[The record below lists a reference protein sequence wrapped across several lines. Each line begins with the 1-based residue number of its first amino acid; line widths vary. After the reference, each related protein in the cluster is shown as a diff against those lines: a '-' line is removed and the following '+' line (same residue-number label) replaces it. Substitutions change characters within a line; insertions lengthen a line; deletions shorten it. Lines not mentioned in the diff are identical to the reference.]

1 MKTVM
6 LTSESTALRNLLEQ
20 ASRENLILQA
30 ADGREFVLAEID
42 SFDRE
47 IELTRHNDTLMQ
59 LLDQRGKERGAVSLA
74 EARER
79 LLAN

>member
-1 MKTVM
+1 MKTVVVA
-6 LTSESTALRNLLEQ
+6 TESTSLRNLLEE

-30 ADGREFVLAEID
+30 ADGREYVLAEID

-47 IELTRHNDTLMQ
+47 IELTRQNEALMQ
-59 LLDQRGKERGAVSLA
+59 LLDQRGKERRSISLA
-74 EARER
+74 TARER

>member
-1 MKTVM
+1 MKTVVV
-6 LTSESTALRNLLEQ
+6 TTESTSLRNLLEE

-30 ADGREFVLAEID
+30 ADGREYVLAEID

-47 IELTRHNDTLMQ
+47 IELTRQNEALMQ
-59 LLDQRGKERGAVSLA
+59 MLDQRGKERCAISLA
-74 EARER
+74 EARAR